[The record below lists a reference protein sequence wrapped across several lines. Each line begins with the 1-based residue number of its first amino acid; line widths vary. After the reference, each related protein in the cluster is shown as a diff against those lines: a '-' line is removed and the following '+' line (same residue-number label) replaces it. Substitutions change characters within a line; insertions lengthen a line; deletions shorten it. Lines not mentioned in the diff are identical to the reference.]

1 MTQESF
7 DFDLLQMTEKNV
19 FTENMFNF
27 KAFLCLDFWL
37 LLDHSK
43 FVQKIK
49 IFDTNNHEG
58 EPMSPCLF
66 FFFFKI

>member
-27 KAFLCLDFWL
+27 KAFLCLDFCL

-49 IFDTNNHEG
+49 IFDN
-58 EPMSPCLF
+58 
-66 FFFFKI
+66 K